1 MREGYGVTMRQVLIT
16 GASSDIG
23 VATCKKYLAEGF
35 RVIGHFNKGQD
46 SFFDLVKTSSNM
58 RSLQVDLS
66 DSRSVE
72 QTLSKHKD
80 LLQKTDILINMAAIF
95 RAKPFSDITATDIIE
110 TMSVN
115 LIAALL
121 FMRFIT
127 PEMISRKWG
136 RIVNI
141 SSIGVKFGG
150 GSTSFCYAL
159 SKHSLEFLPAD
170 YKSWAANNVFVN
182 TLRVGVTDT
191 KFHKNDPSKDLNR
204 RIEMIPAK
212 RMASADEIANAIF
225 WLGSNQNTFTSGQV
239 ISISGGE

>member
-1 MREGYGVTMRQVLIT
+1 MRQVLIT

-35 RVIGHFNKGQD
+35 RVIGHFNKGQN
-46 SFFDLVKTSSNM
+46 SFFDLVEISSNM
-58 RSLQVDLS
+58 RSLQIDLS
-66 DSRSVE
+66 DSHSVE
-72 QTLSKHKD
+72 QALSKHKD
-80 LLQKTDILINMAAIF
+80 LLQKTDVLINMAAIF

-110 TMSVN
+110 TMNVN

-121 FMRFIT
+121 FMRIIT
-127 PEMISRKWG
+127 PEMIRRKWG

-141 SSIGVKFGG
+141 GSIGVKFGG
-150 GSTSFCYAL
+150 GSRSFCYAL

-212 RMASADEIANAIF
+212 RMASSDEIANAIF